1 MKRTCLLSTAAILAT
16 LTTSS
21 VAYADTKPAIV
32 WVPTASI
39 ELTPSGM
46 VDSICQKMQMSGSAV
61 AAGCVSGLDEPITRE
76 VSADAMAIAS
86 ELRTAFEAYDI
97 SIVADPPPA
106 YVPVFALLT
115 SDAESEESG
124 SYTCGSQVANCSG
137 LSRDGTFSTNAGT
150 LRCTDPDDVQAAIYA
165 VGRLAGLE
173 GKEDATDAMH
183 YPPDYTMPVYT
194 FTDECGPISA
204 QLRGEDKMTAI
215 PLECTSLDHVGCD
228 SGEQNSHA
236 DLLENL
242 GPNAADSDAPV
253 IAISSPADGDVIA
266 EGGAI
271 NVAAT
276 VEEAS
281 NFAAVRIT
289 IASPALEGL
298 EEANIF
304 GGEISFCTT
313 DICDVNFLDGE
324 PFKTADSA
332 WGTGDITGLPGGE
345 YTITLEGSDYY
356 GNEADPVVVTITLE
370 GGPIDPSGGD
380 TESGGDT
387 DPTGDP
393 TDPTSASDTATTFAS
408 DGGSSSGDGDTDGG
422 GDSGGADDDGG
433 GCSVGGSG
441 GAGGSIAMMLGLLG
455 LGLLRRRD

>member
-21 VAYADTKPAIV
+21 VAHADTKPAIV
-32 WVPTASI
+32 WVPTADI
-39 ELTPSGM
+39 ELIPSGM
-46 VDSICQKMQMSGSAV
+46 VDSICEKMLMSGSAV

-76 VSADAMAIAS
+76 VSADAMTIAG
-86 ELRTAFEAYDI
+86 ELRTAFADYDV
-97 SIVADPPPA
+97 SIVLDPPPS

-115 SDAESEESG
+115 SDSESEEST

-150 LRCTDPDDVQAAIYA
+150 LTCSDPDAVQAAIYA

-183 YPPDYTMPVYT
+183 YPPDYTMPVTT
-194 FTDECGPISA
+194 FNDECGPISA
-204 QLRGEDKMTAI
+204 QLRGEDKMTPV

-236 DLLENL
+236 DLIENL
-242 GPNAADSDAPV
+242 GANAADSDAPV
-253 IAISSPADGDVIA
+253 IALTSPADGDVIA

-289 IASPALEGL
+289 IASPALEGVDGITGAEL
-298 EEANIF
+298 
-304 GGEISFCTT
+304 SFCTT
-313 DICDVNFLDGE
+313 DICDVNFLDGD
-324 PFKTADSA
+324 PFKTADSG
-332 WGTGDITGLPGGE
+332 WGTGDIGGLPGGE
-345 YTITLEGSDYY
+345 YTVTLEGSDYY
-356 GNEADPVVVTITLE
+356 GNEAEPVVVTITLE
-370 GGPIDPSGGD
+370 GGPIDP
-380 TESGGDT
+380 
-387 DPTGDP
+387 TG
-393 TDPTSASDTATTFAS
+393 
-408 DGGSSSGDGDTDGG
+408 GDTDGG
-422 GDSGGADDDGG
+422 GDTETGDPTGASGASDTNDTFVSGGEESSGGSDTDGGGSGGAEDEGGG
-433 GCSVGGSG
+433 GCSVGESG
-441 GAGGSIAMMLGLLG
+441 RVGGSFAMMLGLLG

>member
-21 VAYADTKPAIV
+21 VAYADTKPAV
-32 WVPTASI
+32 LWVPTSDV
-39 ELTPSGM
+39 ELIPSGA
-46 VDSICQKMQMSGSAV
+46 VDSICQKMLMSGSAV

-76 VSADAMAIAS
+76 VSANAMMIAG
-86 ELRTAFEAYDI
+86 ELRTAFADYDLN
-97 SIVADPPPA
+97 IVVDPPPA
-106 YVPVFALLT
+106 YVPTFALLT
-115 SDAESEESG
+115 SDNESKEST
-124 SYTCGSQVANCSG
+124 SYTCGSQVANCAG

-150 LRCTDPDDVQAAIYA
+150 LTCTDPDAVQAAIYA

-173 GKEDATDAMH
+173 GKDDPMDAMH
-183 YPPDYTMPVYT
+183 YPPDYTMPVIT
-194 FTDECGPISA
+194 FADECGPIA
-204 QLRGEDKMTAI
+204 PQLGGEDNMTPI

-266 EGGAI
+266 EGGILAVSASI
-271 NVAAT
+271 
-276 VEEAS
+276 EEAS

-298 EEANIF
+298 EDLGIL
-304 GGEISFCTT
+304 GGEITTCTT
-313 DICDVNFLDGE
+313 DICDRNFLDGE
-324 PFKTADSA
+324 PFKTADSD
-332 WGTGDITGLPGGE
+332 WVTSDLSGLPGGE
-345 YTITLEGSDYY
+345 YTITLESSDYY
-356 GNEADPVVVTITLE
+356 GNEADPVVITVTVE
-370 GGPIDPSGGD
+370 GGPVDPTGGD
-380 TESGGDT
+380 DTGGDT

-393 TDPTSASDTATTFAS
+393 TDPTGASDTNDTFVS
-408 DGGSSSGDGDTDGG
+408 GGDESSGGGSDTDGG
-422 GDSGGADDDGG
+422 SSGGADDDGG
-433 GCSVGGSG
+433 GCSVGG
-441 GAGGSIAMMLGLLG
+441 AGGMGGSFAMMLGLLG

>member
-32 WVPTASI
+32 WVPTADI
-39 ELTPSGM
+39 ELIPSGT

-61 AAGCVSGLDEPITRE
+61 AAGCVAGLEEPITRE
-76 VSADAMAIAS
+76 VSADAMMIAG
-86 ELRTAFEAYDI
+86 ELRTAFADYDLN
-97 SIVADPPPA
+97 VVVDPPPA

-115 SDAESEESG
+115 SDNESEESG
-124 SYTCGSQVANCSG
+124 SYTCGSQFANCSG
-137 LSRDGTFSTNAGT
+137 LSRDATFSTNAGT
-150 LRCTDPDDVQAAIYA
+150 ITCTDPDAVQAAVYA

-173 GKEDATDAMH
+173 GKDDPMDAMH
-183 YPPDYTMPVYT
+183 YPPDYTMPVIT
-194 FTDECGPISA
+194 FNDECGPISQ
-204 QLRGEDKMTAI
+204 QLRGEDKMTEV
-215 PLECTSLDHVGCD
+215 PLECTSLDHVECEG
-228 SGEQNSHA
+228 GEQNSHA

-242 GPNAADSDAPV
+242 GANAADSDAPV

-271 NVAAT
+271 SVAAT

-289 IASPALEGL
+289 IASPALEGV
-298 EEANIF
+298 EGIT

-313 DICDVNFLDGE
+313 DICDVNFLENE
-324 PFKTADSA
+324 PFKTADSG
-332 WGTGDITGLPGGE
+332 WETPDIGGLPGGE

-356 GNEADPVVVTITLE
+356 GNEAEAVTVTVTLE

-380 TESGGDT
+380 TDGGSDSDTT
-387 DPTGDP
+387 DPTG
-393 TDPTSASDTATTFAS
+393 ASDTNDTFVS
-408 DGGSSSGDGDTDGG
+408 GGDESSGGSDTDGG
-422 GDSGGADDDGG
+422 GDGGASDDGGG
-433 GCSVGGSG
+433 GCSVGSRGV
-441 GAGGSIAMMLGLLG
+441 GGSFAMMLGLLG

>member
-32 WVPTASI
+32 WVPTADV
-39 ELTPSGM
+39 ELIPSGM
-46 VDSICQKMQMSGSAV
+46 VDSICQKMQMSGSSV
-61 AAGCVSGLDEPITRE
+61 AAGCVSGLDEPITRS
-76 VSADAMAIAS
+76 VSADAMTIAS
-86 ELRTAFEAYDI
+86 ELRTAFAAYDV
-97 SIVADPPPA
+97 SIVVEPPPA

-115 SDAESEESG
+115 SDTESEESG
-124 SYTCGSQVANCSG
+124 SYTCGSQFANCSG

-150 LRCTDPDDVQAAIYA
+150 ITCTDPDDVQAAIYA

-183 YPPDYTMPVYT
+183 YPPDYTMPVHT
-194 FTDECGPISA
+194 FTDECGAISP

-215 PLECTSLDHVGCD
+215 PLECTSLDHVGCE

-236 DLLENL
+236 DLIENL

-253 IAISSPADGDVIA
+253 ISITSPADGEVIA
-266 EGGAI
+266 EGGTLGVRAAI
-271 NVAAT
+271 
-276 VEEAS
+276 EEAS

-298 EEANIF
+298 EELGIF
-304 GGEISFCTT
+304 DGEITSCTT
-313 DICDVNFLDGE
+313 DICDQNFLDGN
-324 PFKTADSA
+324 PFKTADSEWA
-332 WGTGDITGLPGGE
+332 ANDLDGPPGGE
-345 YTITLEGSDYY
+345 YTITLEASDYY
-356 GNEADPVVVTITLE
+356 GNEADPVVITVTVE
-370 GGPIDPSGGD
+370 GGPIDPTGGD
-380 TESGGDT
+380 ESGGDT

-393 TDPTSASDTATTFAS
+393 TDPTGASDTNDTFVS
-408 DGGSSSGDGDTDGG
+408 GGDESSGGGDTDGSG
-422 GDSGGADDDGG
+422 SGSSEDSDGG

-441 GAGGSIAMMLGLLG
+441 RVGGSFAMMLGLLG

>member
-32 WVPTASI
+32 WVPTSDV
-39 ELTPSGM
+39 ELIPSGM
-46 VDSICQKMQMSGSAV
+46 VDSICEKMQMSGSAV
-61 AAGCVSGLDEPITRE
+61 AAGCVGGLDEPITRE
-76 VSADAMAIAS
+76 VSADAMTIATD
-86 ELRTAFEAYDI
+86 LRTAFEAYDL
-97 SIVADPPPA
+97 SIVVEPPPA

-115 SDAESEESG
+115 SDNESEEST
-124 SYTCGSQVANCSG
+124 SYTCGSQVANCGG
-137 LSRDGTFSTNAGT
+137 LSRDGTFSTNTGT
-150 LRCTDPDDVQAAIYA
+150 ITCTEPDAAQAAIYA

-173 GKEDATDAMH
+173 GKEAGTDAMH
-183 YPPDYTMPVYT
+183 YPPDYTMPVIT
-194 FTDECGPISA
+194 FEDACGPIAA
-204 QLRGEDKMTAI
+204 QLGGEDNMTPI

-242 GPNAADSDAPV
+242 GPTATDTDAPV

-289 IASPALEGL
+289 IASPALDGVEG
-298 EEANIF
+298 II

-313 DICDVNFLDGE
+313 DICDVNFLDVD
-324 PFKTADSA
+324 PFKTADSG
-332 WGTGDITGLPGGE
+332 WGTGDIIELPGGE

-356 GNEADPVVVTITLE
+356 GNEADPVVVAITLE
-370 GGPIDPSGGD
+370 GGPVDP
-380 TESGGDT
+380 TGGDT
-387 DPTGDP
+387 DTGGDT
-393 TDPTSASDTATTFAS
+393 TDPTGASDTFAS
-408 DGGSSSGDGDTDGG
+408 GGDESSSGGGDTDGG
-422 GDSGGADDDGG
+422 DDGGGATDDGG

-441 GAGGSIAMMLGLLG
+441 GIGGSFAMMLGLLG